1 MPPIP
6 QPDALDE
13 MVAAFAAEDPR
24 FVAMYESAR
33 RRRALLRDLAEKRR
47 AQARSQTEV
56 AAAMATSQSSLARLE
71 TRADDARLSTIDR
84 LADALGYR
92 VEYRLV
98 RVAGGEVAR

>member
-13 MVAAFAAEDPR
+13 MVATFAAEDPR
-24 FVAMYESAR
+24 FVRMYESAR
-33 RRRALLRDLAEKRR
+33 CRRALLRDLAEKRQ
-47 AQARSQTEV
+47 AQARSQTDV

-98 RVAGGEVAR
+98 RVAGGKVAR

>member
-1 MPPIP
+1 MNE

-24 FVAMYESAR
+24 FTAMYESAQ
-33 RRRALLRDLAEKRR
+33 RRRALLRELAEKR
-47 AQARSQTEV
+47 QQQSRSQTEV
-56 AAAMATSQSSLARLE
+56 AAAMATSQSTLARLE
-71 TRADDARLSTIDR
+71 ARADDARLSTIDR

-98 RVAGGEVAR
+98 PVSGDAA